1 MEYIKVKDH
10 PDLVRDAGSNAI
22 LNIDNRALN
31 KYKEEREE
39 KRRLLNIMRENENL
53 RGEVDEMKQMLKAL
67 LTEKNK

>member
-10 PDLVRDAGSNAI
+10 PDLVREAASNAI

-39 KRRLLNIMRENENL
+39 KRRLMNVMKENENL
-53 RGEVDEMKQMLKAL
+53 RSEVDEIKQMLKAL
-67 LTEKNK
+67 TEKNK

>member
-1 MEYIKVKDH
+1 MTYIKVKDH

-39 KRRLLNIMRENENL
+39 KRRLLNIMKENQNL
-53 RGEVDEMKQMLKAL
+53 RSEMDEMKQMLKAL
-67 LTEKNK
+67 TEKNK